1 MKINLTE
8 GQLNRLLMYE
18 AEEEH
23 SNALKKTGFWGK
35 AGAGCLIMANDTKK
49 FLFPLRSKDVLQ
61 PHTWGTWGGAIDE
74 GEDPKQAVQREVS
87 EEAGYNGP
95 ASVVP
100 LFVFHDSK
108 SNFKYYNYLVIVDHE
123 FSPNLN
129 WETDDAIWTSFNNLP
144 SPLHFGVTNILN
156 DGQSMQTIK
165 KYARLNEEKN
175 KIRKQKRM
183 LTEAV
188 GLQNKTLVSVDIQPE
203 YENYIQNEF
212 NLYDWAKFMNKS
224 ARNNNIVFLYN
235 GEWTLGMI
243 SENEYRNWLYELG
256 IKEDVLD
263 RATFYDKGYAFFRN
277 CMDHGVDEEN
287 VVDLVKFMMA
297 HDIND
302 TRAIDTEMWDEYMKE
317 TNRGVQ
323 DVRDL
328 MESSEDM
335 LTIPD
340 LMEALQPLNNI
351 VLFGGGINECLK
363 EVEIALLALNKPY
376 NTLSQYTY

>member
-8 GQLNRLLMYE
+8 GQLNQLLMYK

-23 SNALKKTGFWGK
+23 YDALKKTGFWGK

-49 FLFPLRSKDVLQ
+49 FLFPLRSANVLQ

-74 GEDPKQAVQREVS
+74 GEDPQQAVQREVS
-87 EEAGYNGP
+87 EEAGYDGP

-100 LFVFHDSK
+100 LYVFHDAK
-108 SNFKYYNYLVIVDHE
+108 TNFKYYNYLVIVEHE

-129 WETDDAIWTSFNNLP
+129 WETDKAIWTSFNNLP

-165 KYARLNEEKN
+165 KYAKLNEEKN
-175 KIRKQKRM
+175 KSRKQKRM
-183 LTEAV
+183 LSEAV

-203 YENYIQNEF
+203 YADYIQNQF

-224 ARNNNIVFLYN
+224 ARNNDIVFLYN

-243 SENEYRNWLYELG
+243 SEKDYRYWLYELG

-277 CMDHGVDEEN
+277 CMDQGVDEEN

-302 TRAIDTEMWDEYMKE
+302 TREINAEMWDEYMQE
-317 TNRGVQ
+317 TNRGTQ
-323 DVRDL
+323 DVRDV